1 VCAAK
6 RERDVPRAHTYNE
19 PDSHTSTESGR
30 LLRCTITIHQT
41 AVTAAA
47 AAALFY
53 LLREKSETEKNMT
66 CKRLTLSY
74 YNKVIDSLYIV
85 AIIISI
91 RMSN

>member
-1 VCAAK
+1 
-6 RERDVPRAHTYNE
+6 VPRAHTYNE

-47 AAALFY
+47 AAAALFY

-74 YNKVIDSLYIV
+74 YNKVIDSLYCSYNN
-85 AIIISI
+85 ISI